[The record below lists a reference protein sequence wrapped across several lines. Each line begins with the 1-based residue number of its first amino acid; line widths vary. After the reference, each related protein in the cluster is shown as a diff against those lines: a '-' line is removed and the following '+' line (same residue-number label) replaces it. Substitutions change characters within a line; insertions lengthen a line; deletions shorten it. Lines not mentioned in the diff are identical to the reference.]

1 MMKKT
6 TAMARVVA
14 SVLVLGVCG
23 AVSVWGARQARAQ
36 GMRLGSV
43 VAHANHSEVDLN
55 GKSILLTGGVT
66 VETIDG
72 VDRQSI
78 TSETMRLTMGLNPV
92 TKKDDVAS
100 AIAEGNVRFM
110 RVQSIPVKDAPAQSR
125 TIQGSSDKIT
135 WQRFEGKAN
144 LTGHVTVSS
153 DDPARKMTW
162 RNAGSATIDL
172 KANKIV
178 ADRATD
184 GPQMTIEAIP
194 KAAPAPKKTT
204 K

>member
-1 MMKKT
+1 MK

-23 AVSVWGARQARAQ
+23 AVGVWGARQARAQ
-36 GMRLGSV
+36 GMRVGSA
-43 VAHANHSEVDLN
+43 VARADHSEVDLN
-55 GKSILLTGGVT
+55 GKSIMLTGGVT
-66 VETIDG
+66 VETVDG
-72 VDRQSI
+72 QSI
-78 TSETMRLTMGLNPV
+78 TSDTMRLTMGPNPV

-100 AIAEGNVRFM
+100 AVAEGHVRFKTI
-110 RVQSIPVKDAPAQSR
+110 QNIAAANTPVHNR
-125 TIQGSSDKIT
+125 TIQGSADKIT

-153 DDPARKMTW
+153 DDAARKMIW
-162 RNAGSATIDL
+162 RDAGSATIDL
-172 KANKIV
+172 KAGKVV

-184 GPQMTIEAIP
+184 GPQMTIEAIS
-194 KAAPAPKKTT
+194 KAVPAPKKTT